1 MPDYNPYELTW
12 PTDECDETC
21 QGLCGYCPKHEKAIQ
36 TENGDYFLGPD
47 PQQPIYLRNNDYYE
61 KETVWISTEFS
72 TYPKLRYMETIQ
84 KRGDKEIIR
93 KSIKY
98 GRSRMETSAPFN
110 FVFEHD
116 AGVPAIAIQ
125 NNEENSFGIQ
135 NLFGI
140 KPTTLLFT
148 VGCKCWKH

>member
-36 TENGDYFLGPD
+36 TENGDYFLGPG
-47 PQQPIYLRNNDYYE
+47 PSKLAYLRDYD
-61 KETVWISTEFS
+61 KKAVWISTEFS
-72 TYPKLRYMETIQ
+72 TYPKLRYIETTQ
-84 KRGDKEIIR
+84 KRGDKEIIL

-98 GRSRMETSAPFN
+98 GRGRMETSAPFN
-110 FVFEHD
+110 FVFKHD
-116 AGVPAIAIQ
+116 GCVPAIAIQ

-148 VGCKCWKH
+148 VGCKCWRH